1 MSTIYEQSLAKHKEH
16 KGKLAIHSKVPLD
29 TRQDLSTYY
38 SPGVAAPC
46 LEIQKD
52 HETAY
57 DYTWKNNSVAV
68 VSDGTAVLGLGNIGG
83 IAGLPVMEGK
93 SILFKEFWN
102 VDAVPIVLEYQ
113 DINKTVETI
122 INIAPSFWWI
132 NLEDIKAPECFTIEE
147 QLKAKLNI
155 PVFHDDQ
162 HGTAIVVLAGLI
174 NALKITNR
182 DITTSKIV
190 VSGAGAAGIAITKL
204 LSLYGATDIIMIDSK
219 GAIYEGR
226 DGLNSYKES
235 LTYLNKE
242 NKKGKL
248 SDIISGTDIFIGVSG
263 QVDDLSAHDIKSM
276 NPDPIIF
283 ALSNPTPEVN
293 PEVAKQAGA
302 AIIATGRS
310 DYPNQLNNVL
320 VFPGLF
326 RGILDGRIVQITDDH
341 KLAAAIAIANY
352 IDNPTREE
360 IIPNPLD
367 KNVAT
372 IVAEAVKKVG

>member
-1 MSTIYEQSLAKHKEH
+1 M
-16 KGKLAIHSKVPLD
+16 
-29 TRQDLSTYY
+29 
-38 SPGVAAPC
+38 
-46 LEIQKD
+46 
-52 HETAY
+52 
-57 DYTWKNNSVAV
+57 
-68 VSDGTAVLGLGNIGG
+68 
-83 IAGLPVMEGK
+83 
-93 SILFKEFWN
+93 
-102 VDAVPIVLEYQ
+102 
-113 DINKTVETI
+113 
-122 INIAPSFWWI
+122 
-132 NLEDIKAPECFTIEE
+132 EDIKAPECFTIEE

-293 PEVAKQAGA
+293 PEVARQAGA

-352 IDNPTREE
+352 VDNPTREE